1 MMKNK
6 KKLNKIQ
13 KDLDEM
19 NEKNS
24 EIRKEKIKQ
33 KYDLIILVTMA
44 IFIVIYFIT
53 SQNDF
58 NVYIKCFLDFTIF
71 SFVFFIAG
79 KEIYVELIENIDKS
93 NKHYKLYFIG
103 TILFTF
109 IVYAIFIYLSII
121 KKYLL

>member
-1 MMKNK
+1 MKNK